1 MIICYIIFYCQYLC
15 HGTTAAAGNK
25 CTALSFYSSH
35 TKNKECRFM
44 VLAQVSIKNLIT
56 YRLHLSKY
64 PCEDFEC
71 YFMIHH
77 WNGAQFCCHWIPC
90 TSYILM
96 FIVLRLVA
104 ICIEYIKYTI
114 CHSRCSLGSLLRNVS
129 RQLQNCVGRMTASLQ
144 KTCPRLIISKC
155 CDYTHQASTFSPY

>member
-56 YRLHLSKY
+56 YIDYIYQNIPVKTSNVTSWFIIEMVLSSVVIEFLVHRIFWCLLY
-64 PCEDFEC
+64 CGWWR
-71 YFMIHH
+71 YVLSTS
-77 WNGAQFCCHWIPC
+77 NTQFV
-90 TSYILM
+90 TAVA
-96 FIVLRLVA
+96 VLVHYWELFLDNFSTVWEGWQPVYRRHVLV
-104 ICIEYIKYTI
+104 
-114 CHSRCSLGSLLRNVS
+114 
-129 RQLQNCVGRMTASLQ
+129 
-144 KTCPRLIISKC
+144 
-155 CDYTHQASTFSPY
+155 